1 MSLGFPRVLVAGFT
15 LAALLSAHPCIAG
28 ELTTTPDGGSIWK
41 AGIDGVEIEWNP
53 DHTIKRVYSLTTQP
67 VNFPDQR
74 GVMKA
79 QKIAEEKAKAAI
91 IEFMHQTVTSSSVV
105 TEINNDMQQSMV
117 SQGGNSPAALSRS
130 NQRTMT
136 ENLTQVTSSFASGS
150 LNGVM
155 VLERGYDSTAEM
167 AWTKVGISQKSMAAA
182 LALHQATVAAS
193 NEQGAQVPGTDGPV
207 NGQPTGPI
215 GIPLARSQ
223 VQKTGQTDW

>member
-1 MSLGFPRVLVAGFT
+1 MSLRYPRVLLAGFT
-15 LAALLSAHPCIAG
+15 LVGLFGSHLCVAG
-28 ELTTTPDGGSIWK
+28 EISATPDGGSVWK

-91 IEFMHQTVTSSSVV
+91 VEFMHQTVTSSSVV
-105 TEINNDMQQSMV
+105 TEINNDIQQSTA
-117 SQGGNSPAALSRS
+117 SQGGNAPAALSRS

-155 VLERGYDSTAEM
+155 VLERGYDATTEM

-182 LALHQATVAAS
+182 QALHQATVAAS
-193 NEQGAQVPGTDGPV
+193 DESGAQLPGTTGLV
-207 NGQPTGPI
+207 NAPATGPN